1 MNKTNL
7 TDCVSN
13 EEACLDY
20 IVSLSVVASMFIV
33 SEILP
38 FLRGQDNGIAD
49 CLVKCFEGS
58 DCVLTKLI
66 DCLKKKDDTEGS
78 EIEVNTTLTSTQEQQ
93 MNNNININI
102 GDKRES

>member
-38 FLRGQDNGIAD
+38 FLRGIFNKIKPILTGI
-49 CLVKCFEGS
+49 
-58 DCVLTKLI
+58 T
-66 DCLKKKDDTEGS
+66 LKFKS
-78 EIEVNTTLTSTQEQQ
+78 YI
-93 MNNNININI
+93 
-102 GDKRES
+102 